1 MEKQLDSDCRG
12 GIFQVPQ
19 HHWRVF
25 LAEIIDAFEGRDIMV
40 KYVPNTF
47 IQTNIP
53 PKKYGEERVTMK
65 IKFVLVDMLV
75 KQDS

>member
-1 MEKQLDSDCRG
+1 MIVEG
-12 GIFQVPQ
+12 GYFKYHSIIGGY
-19 HHWRVF
+19 F